1 MQVDDILAE
10 MDPMADMD
18 MYIKSAMNSNAT
30 CQYGTALELLD
41 WATEKRKPSE
51 VLLSSQD
58 GDSINHYTVVREGCN
73 DDDIISP
80 KVVDNNSIIEPI
92 SVLTWKTCDDELKKL
107 VFDVCH
113 LPEPERILSTVELVE
128 MVKADTYSVREP
140 FLQVS
145 EIIIPSV
152 IWFYLSCWSVCI
164 LNVFHLCL

>member
-1 MQVDDILAE
+1 MDDILSE
-10 MDPMADMD
+10 MDSMADMD

-41 WATEKRKPSE
+41 WATQKWKPSE

-58 GDSINHYTVVREGCN
+58 RDSINDCTVVREGCD

-80 KVVDNNSIIEPI
+80 KVVNHSSIIEPI
-92 SVLTWKTCDDELKKL
+92 SVLAWKTSVDELKKL

-113 LPEPERILSTVELVE
+113 LPEPERISSTVELVE
-128 MVKADTYSVREP
+128 MVKADTYSAREP

-145 EIIIPSV
+145 EIISLSV
-152 IWFYLSCWSVCI
+152 ICFYLSCCSV
-164 LNVFHLCL
+164 